1 MDFTR
6 NRKLI
11 FDTVIKY
18 ILFMGADS
26 VKDELLKLKTF
37 SLDALSALPLFS
49 QEVKLNLRLLER
61 Y

>member
-6 NRKLI
+6 NRKLT

-18 ILFMGADS
+18 ILFMGAGS

-37 SLDALSALPLFS
+37 SLDTLSALSLFS

>member
-6 NRKLI
+6 NRKLT

-37 SLDALSALPLFS
+37 SLDTLSALPLFS

>member
-6 NRKLI
+6 NRKLT